1 MLLGWECPGVTPEAG
16 WLKKICSGYKDM
28 RWWPWRMNQMRGLSA
43 QANGKDVN
51 SSDWVPP
58 TPSDMMIFLVHPGKM
73 SPPKM
78 QN

>member
-1 MLLGWECPGVTPEAG
+1 MLLGWECPGATPEAG

-28 RWWPWRMNQMRGLSA
+28 RWWLWRMNQMRGLSA

-58 TPSDMMIFLVHPGKM
+58 TPSDMMVFLVHPGKM
-73 SPPKM
+73 SPQKM